1 MQNQQQQQ
9 QQAGLFRSGNV
20 HPSMPGSENAHYL
33 GAGNASAGVQR
44 PIGFNQSKCAG
55 LMCYHALLFFLY

>member
-1 MQNQQQQQ
+1 MQNQQQQ

-33 GAGNASAGVQR
+33 SAGNASASVQR
-44 PIGFNQSKCAG
+44 PIGFNQSKFAG
-55 LMCYHALLFFLY
+55 WMYDHALFFFLY